1 MDQYPLKTS
10 RRPSQGHLL
19 HRLDPFR
26 MDAHVLRPEDLH
38 VLHDGVVPHSFQERP
53 YDRYLVPGGV
63 RVYRLVQFVVEEVD
77 LVLPEIAC
85 LFGLTDSIAKVP

>member
-63 RVYRLVQFVVEEVD
+63 RVVVEEVD

-85 LFGLTDSIAKVP
+85 LFCFNDSIAKVP